1 MDSVPNN
8 ADSLQTRI
16 DNAKAF
22 LRENPDEK
30 IACAAQIFKLAHTT
44 LYGSISRDKKPISR
58 GQRGGQNKILDEHQ
72 VKVIHQFIRSL
83 LAYGIEPSRGVV
95 FNAIV
100 NLKRT
105 QNPENNAPTQR
116 WFRTWWKSNN
126 LHKITT
132 KPLAV
137 VQFTAGQEMDIRAWF
152 VGYRQALGALQIK
165 NEKNIVN
172 FDEAGFRV
180 GCMRGHK
187 ILAPVDVLE
196 FYATSPENL
205 KSITIFESI
214 DAAGNYPPPPLI
226 LVEGHEIMMDLSLEG
241 LPNGTRIIPSENG
254 VTSDNIAI
262 VFLEHYI
269 EHSDS
274 GPEADWKLMLM
285 DNRESHCTPEFIA
298 LANENHIRPYPLIPH
313 LTHCMQPLDVGVFQ
327 PYKHWHDMAIQDA
340 LLESNIA
347 YTLPRYLGDL
357 PSIRDNTFK
366 ESTIRHAFEKSG
378 MWPPSDTKCI
388 QQLKSFSPDIQK
400 KATAKEP
407 TLPALPRI

>member
-1 MDSVPNN
+1 MLTLSFGDLARTYRLLHHIKAPPLYHYTLIPYTDSQITAINISIVRRHHIFQLLAMDSVPNN

-44 LYGSISRDKKPISR
+44 LYGSIARDKKPISR
-58 GQRGGQNKILDEHQ
+58 GQRGGQNKILDEHH
-72 VKVIHQFIRSL
+72 VKVVHQFIRYL

-100 NLKRT
+100 NLKHA
-105 QNPENNAPTQR
+105 QNPENKAPTQR

-152 VGYRQALGALQIK
+152 VDYRQALGALQIK

-180 GCMRGHK
+180 GCMRGLK

-196 FYATSPENL
+196 VRTYL
-205 KSITIFESI
+205 FE
-214 DAAGNYPPPPLI
+214 PLA
-226 LVEGHEIMMDLSLEG
+226 
-241 LPNGTRIIPSENG
+241 RQ
-254 VTSDNIAI
+254 
-262 VFLEHYI
+262 
-269 EHSDS
+269 
-274 GPEADWKLMLM
+274 ADYV
-285 DNRESHCTPEFIA
+285 A
-298 LANENHIRPYPLIPH
+298 
-313 LTHCMQPLDVGVFQ
+313 
-327 PYKHWHDMAIQDA
+327 
-340 LLESNIA
+340 
-347 YTLPRYLGDL
+347 
-357 PSIRDNTFK
+357 
-366 ESTIRHAFEKSG
+366 
-378 MWPPSDTKCI
+378 
-388 QQLKSFSPDIQK
+388 
-400 KATAKEP
+400 
-407 TLPALPRI
+407 